1 MIPEA
6 AVAMLACARIGAA
19 KVGNKNRLGLSFTEA
34 SKRQISE
41 SLRGKTLSAETRA
54 KLSAARKGVPKSPE
68 WCEKMR
74 AIHKGRVISTE
85 QRAQISAL
93 KSQVVTDRAALD
105 AARAELELWKDP
117 DYVKSQARERLH
129 FVLPGERQ
137 YIVTGTKDD
146 PTLPDTT
153 KVVSQLPEGAPWY
166 TKLIASVTESGL

>member
-1 MIPEA
+1 MTA
-6 AVAMLACARIGAA
+6 GFFFTLTLAPPI
-19 KVGNKNRLGLSFTEA
+19 KNYFT
-34 SKRQISE
+34 
-41 SLRGKTLSAETRA
+41 
-54 KLSAARKGVPKSPE
+54 
-68 WCEKMR
+68 
-74 AIHKGRVISTE
+74 